1 MRQINKTALFQLKAH
16 GGYLSP
22 QQYKTIKGQIL
33 SGDDKGAMKGLKK
46 ILRRSKEMRYILEQ
60 AIRRNGVEMQLNV
73 CIEELSELIK
83 ELCKFK
89 RGKGKMLNI
98 AEEMADVRIILRELE
113 LIFGNKQEVAAWEKI
128 KIDRLQAMLQG
139 GLL

>member
-1 MRQINKTALFQLKAH
+1 MRAV
-16 GGYLSP
+16 
-22 QQYKTIKGQIL
+22 
-33 SGDDKGAMKGLKK
+33 
-46 ILRRSKEMRYILEQ
+46 LEK
-60 AIRRNGVEMQLNV
+60 AIRRFGVDMQLNV

-98 AEEMADVRIILRELE
+98 AEEMADVRIILKELE
-113 LIFGNKQEVAAWEKI
+113 LIFSNQQEVAAWEKI

-139 GLL
+139 ELL